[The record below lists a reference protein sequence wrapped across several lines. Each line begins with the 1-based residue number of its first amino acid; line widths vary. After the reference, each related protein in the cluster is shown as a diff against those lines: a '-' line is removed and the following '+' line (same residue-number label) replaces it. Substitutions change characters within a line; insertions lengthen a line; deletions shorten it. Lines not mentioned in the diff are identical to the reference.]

1 MKKIH
6 LVNTAVAI
14 AGIAVAY
21 RTGFKNGSANM
32 YVKQMKNV
40 QKAVAGSCEYKMPVE
55 DRSLSCEDMARM
67 GAYRELLKL
76 EKKMRKEQVWR

>member
-32 YVKQMKNV
+32 YVKQMRNV
-40 QKAVAGSCEYKMPVE
+40 QKAVAGTCRYVMPVE
-55 DRSLSCEDMARM
+55 DRSLSCEDMAKM
-67 GAYRELLKL
+67 GAYREMVKL
-76 EKKMRKEQVWR
+76 EKTMGKENVWR